1 MTNKCPYSILNI
13 ELVVSLCTT
22 FFVSHR
28 YREKR
33 GCDTQKTIQA
43 AVTYWTDLKTNIF
56 KNYLDALFGI
66 IPLVVLPAG
75 SLIPTLLITEVDFWN
90 YTFPIFCISI
100 AGIYD
105 AYGRME
111 KQQPKNVKLGIRIA
125 LNGIALLLSA
135 ILLNYG
141 ECMRQIPGIILTI
154 CGLMLLREIWQRI
167 VTSIQMSEWYP
178 G

>member
-1 MTNKCPYSILNI
+1 MWAIYL
-13 ELVVSLCTT
+13 
-22 FFVSHR
+22 FVPPLE
-28 YREKR
+28 REKR
-33 GCDTQKTIQA
+33 GYDTKKILQTA
-43 AVTYWTDLKTNIF
+43 ATYWTDLKTNIF

-66 IPLVVLPAG
+66 APLVILPAG
-75 SLIPTLLITEVDFWN
+75 SLLPTLLLTKVDFWN

-111 KQQPKNVKLGIRIA
+111 KHQPKNIKLGIRMA

-141 ECMRQIPGIILTI
+141 EGVRWIPSVVLTI
-154 CGLMLLREIWQRI
+154 CGVMLLREIWQRI
-167 VTSIQMSEWYP
+167 MTSIQMSEWFP
-178 G
+178 C

>member
-1 MTNKCPYSILNI
+1 MTNIYTYSILNVK
-13 ELVVSLCTT
+13 LVASLCATYL
-22 FFVSHR
+22 VSHY

-33 GCDTQKTIQA
+33 GCGTQKTIQA

-66 IPLVVLPAG
+66 IPLVILPAG
-75 SLIPTLLITEVDFWN
+75 SLLPALLITEVNFWN
-90 YTFPIFCISI
+90 YTFPISCISI

-111 KQQPKNVKLGIRIA
+111 KQQPKNVKLGIRMA

-135 ILLNYG
+135 ILLYSG
-141 ECMRQIPGIILTI
+141 ECVRWIPGVFLTI
-154 CGLMLLREIWQRI
+154 SGIMLLIEIWQRI